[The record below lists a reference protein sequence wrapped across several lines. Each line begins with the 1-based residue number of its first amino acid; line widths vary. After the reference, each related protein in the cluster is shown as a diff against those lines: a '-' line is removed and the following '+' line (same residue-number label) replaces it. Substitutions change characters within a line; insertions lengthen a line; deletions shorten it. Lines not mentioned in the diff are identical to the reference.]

1 MFKFTIITGSSILP
15 LTRTSHITREIS
27 RAHFSSRQA
36 HFLTICSRVP
46 SSSPGLRSLHMQHR
60 KAWLQPDEADN
71 SVRRRSAAEH
81 PENHGDHVEHHQRLP
96 RRHSP
101 TDRLCPGS
109 HHGDYGQ
116 SETTSTEGSGHH
128 YCQYTPKCFLTVHRG
143 GHGGHSPRSAAS
155 WYGDEAWNDSV
166 TKTTIRAENEVEA
179 HREANNYKFGFRKW
193 KGYVTERPIEVRSD
207 IDKELHSDLSTAKPQ
222 EGSLVTC
229 GNVAYVIFFGWWIS
243 LTYFIISSLMFL
255 TILGAVY
262 GNFCWK
268 MGCYF
273 IWPFG
278 KSIESSQ
285 CSFNKFI
292 FQACDGMRTTVVK
305 PPRCVII
312 AENDQNGE
320 KDSSPL
326 LASSPFPVEVP
337 VPEPP
342 PKTTSSHWRH
352 PGTYMWLLL
361 GFPVLALMHLVACVV
376 SWLLIF
382 TIPVA
387 KLNARAVT
395 TVLLMAPQD
404 IHINQLD
411 KTLLCETRVILCCNK
426 AMNIHFYKYSVLGI
440 NIFALNLLPLVI
452 TSLAIGYT
460 DGDNVYFS
468 AETKFAVAIT
478 SIIPLSYFIG
488 MGIASISAQR
498 PQSCNEVLRRDV
510 KAALTGT
517 LLGCILFIPGICMII
532 GGIKHREQKFNS
544 RSAGVSSALLFI
556 SIGGVFAPT
565 LFSKTFGNLVCE
577 SCTSVP
583 GNTSVPFICKDCH
596 YDSSQTD
603 PHLILSHIEPLV
615 YTIAVLLPAAYL
627 IGLIF
632 TLKTHSHIYDI
643 HISDIQGGH
652 AHGQY
657 QQEVHSPHLSTGAS
671 AGPLLAANSCIN
683 ASIVASRRIPAA
695 DPVVHWSRWRAL
707 AVLITATV
715 LMACCADLTIKNIE
729 PMLTHSAIS
738 QYFIGVTLL
747 AMVPELPEIVNGIQ
761 FALQNNIS
769 LSLEVG
775 SCIAV
780 QVCMIQIPLLIL
792 FNAFY
797 DVGFVLLFSDIHLW
811 ASIFSVILVNY
822 IFMDG
827 KCDYFQGTALVVVY
841 FILLALY
848 FFAPSPRSCPST

>member
-1 MFKFTIITGSSILP
+1 MPHKKG
-15 LTRTSHITREIS
+15 
-27 RAHFSSRQA
+27 
-36 HFLTICSRVP
+36 
-46 SSSPGLRSLHMQHR
+46 
-60 KAWLQPDEADN
+60 WLCPDEAD
-71 SVRRRSAAEH
+71 SVRRRSTVEH
-81 PENHGDHVEHHQRLP
+81 PGENHGDHTDHHHRFP
-96 RRHSP
+96 RRYSH
-101 TDRLCPGS
+101 TDRHCPGS
-109 HHGDYGQ
+109 HQMDHSQ
-116 SETTSTEGSGHH
+116 AESHSPEASGHH
-128 YCQYTPKCFLTVHRG
+128 FCQYTPKCFLNVHKG
-143 GHGGHSPRSAAS
+143 SHGGSPRSNAS
-155 WYGDEAWNDSV
+155 WYGDEAWHDS
-166 TKTTIRAENEVEA
+166 TGKTTIRAENEVEA

-193 KGYVTERPIEVRSD
+193 KGHVTERPIEIRSD
-207 IDKELHSDLSTAKPQ
+207 IDKELHSDLSTVRPQ
-222 EGSLVTC
+222 DGSLVTC

-243 LTYFIISSLMFL
+243 LVYFIICPLMFM
-255 TILGAVY
+255 TVLGAVY
-262 GNFCWK
+262 GKLCWK

-278 KSIESSQ
+278 KSIE
-285 CSFNKFI
+285 KMG
-292 FQACDGMRTTVVK
+292 DVVWKTVPR
-305 PPRCVII
+305 PPRCEII
-312 AENDQNGE
+312 PEERDSPNGR

-326 LASSPFPVEVP
+326 LASPPFPVEMP

-342 PKTTSSHWRH
+342 TRRISRYWCH
-352 PGTYMWLLL
+352 PRTYVWLLL
-361 GFPVLALMHLVACVV
+361 GYPVLGVVHFVACVI
-376 SWLLIF
+376 SWLLVF

-387 KLNARAVT
+387 KLNARAAT
-395 TVLLMAPQD
+395 IVLLMAPGD
-404 IHINQLD
+404 IHIHKVD
-411 KTLLCETRVILCCNK
+411 KTLLCETRVVLYCNK
-426 AMNIHFYKYSVLGI
+426 AINIHYYKYSVQGI

-452 TSLAIGYT
+452 TSLVIGYT
-460 DGDNVYFS
+460 DKDHTYFS
-468 AETKFAVAIT
+468 AETKFATAIT
-478 SIIPLSYFIG
+478 AIIPLSYFIG
-488 MGIASISAQR
+488 MGIVSISAQSNFAVGAVVNATFGSITEMTFYITGLL
-498 PQSCNEVLRRDV
+498 QGHKAGTKCYEEVV

-532 GGIKHREQKFNS
+532 GGIKHREQRFNS

-583 GNTSVPFICKDCH
+583 GNSSVPFICKDCH

-603 PHLILSHIEPLV
+603 PQLILSHIEPLV

-657 QQEVHSPHLSTGAS
+657 QQEALSHHHHLST
-671 AGPLLAANSCIN
+671 AGPVHAANSCIN
-683 ASIVASRRIPAA
+683 ASRHVVPVS
-695 DPVVHWSRWRAL
+695 DPVVHWPCWRAL
-707 AVLITATV
+707 AVLIVATV
-715 LMACCADLTIKNIE
+715 LMACCADLCIENIE

-747 AMVPELPEIVNGIQ
+747 AMVPELPEIVNGVQ
-761 FALQNNIS
+761 FAVQNNIS

-775 SCIAV
+775 SCITV

-797 DVGFVLLFSDIHLW
+797 EVGFVLLFSDIHLW
-811 ASIFSVILVNY
+811 ASIFSVILCNY

-841 FILLALY
+841 FILMALY

>member
-1 MFKFTIITGSSILP
+1 MIQPS
-15 LTRTSHITREIS
+15 
-27 RAHFSSRQA
+27 
-36 HFLTICSRVP
+36 P
-46 SSSPGLRSLHMQHR
+46 SSLPPPVPPPARLLLLRVCGLSVRSVWQCGACVKLLFEARSPDTSLNMPHKQ
-60 KAWLQPDEADN
+60 AWLMPDEAD
-71 SVRRRSAAEH
+71 SVRQRNQGEQ
-81 PENHGDHVEHHQRLP
+81 PENHGEYIEHHYRFPQRP
-96 RRHSP
+96 SQ
-101 TDRLCPGS
+101 TERLCPGS
-109 HHGDYGQ
+109 HHRDH
-116 SETTSTEGSGHH
+116 SPSDLHSPEASGHH
-128 YCQYTPKCFLTVHRG
+128 FCQYTPKCFLTVHKG
-143 GHGGHSPRSAAS
+143 GPAGSTRSTAS
-155 WYGDEAWNDSV
+155 WYGDEAWHDS
-166 TKTTIRAENEVEA
+166 TTRTTIRVENEVEA

-193 KGYVTERPIEVRSD
+193 KGHVTERPIEVRSD
-207 IDKELHSDLSTAKPQ
+207 IDKELYSDLSTVRPQ
-222 EGSLVTC
+222 EGKL
-229 GNVAYVIFFGWWIS
+229 
-243 LTYFIISSLMFL
+243 
-255 TILGAVY
+255 
-262 GNFCWK
+262 CWK

-278 KSIESSQ
+278 KSIQKAS
-285 CSFNKFI
+285 
-292 FQACDGMRTTVVK
+292 DVRRTNTTK
-305 PPRCVII
+305 PPRCQLP
-312 AENDQNGE
+312 EDGDSQSSE

-326 LASSPFPVEVP
+326 LASSPYPVEVP
-337 VPEPP
+337 VPEVAAN
-342 PKTTSSHWRH
+342 TTSTHWHH
-352 PGTYMWLLL
+352 PGTYVWLLL
-361 GFPVLALMHLVACVV
+361 GYPVLVAGHFIAFLI
-376 SWLLIF
+376 SWLLVF

-387 KLNARAVT
+387 KLNTRAIT
-395 TVLLMAPQD
+395 TVLLMAPDD
-404 IHINQLD
+404 IIFHKLD
-411 KTLLCETRVILCCNK
+411 KSLAGETRVVLCCNK
-426 AMNIHFYKYSVLGI
+426 AINLHYYKYSVLGI

-460 DGDNVYFS
+460 DSDHAYFS
-468 AETKFAVAIT
+468 AETKFATAIT

-488 MGIASISAQR
+488 MGIASISAQSNFAVGAVVNATFGSITEMTFYITGLL
-498 PQSCNEVLRRDV
+498 QGQKAATKCYEEIV

-532 GGIKHREQKFNS
+532 GGIKHQEQKFNS
-544 RSAGVSSALLFI
+544 RSAGVSSSLLFI

-603 PHLILSHIEPLV
+603 PQMILSHIEPLV
-615 YTIAVLLPAAYL
+615 YTIAVLLPTAYL

-632 TLKTHSHIYDI
+632 TLKTHAHIYDI
-643 HISDIQGGH
+643 HVSDIQGGH
-652 AHGQY
+652 PHGQY
-657 QQEVHSPHLSTGAS
+657 PQETLPP
-671 AGPLLAANSCIN
+671 AGSLLLAADNSCIN
-683 ASIVASRRIPAA
+683 ASIVAGHRAVPA

-707 AVLITATV
+707 AALIIATV
-715 LMACCADLTIKNIE
+715 LMACCADLSIQNIE
-729 PMLTHSAIS
+729 PMLTHSSIS

-841 FILLALY
+841 LILMALY